1 MAEVSGVAG
10 ARGGEEQRCLR
21 WATTRPTSTEAT
33 ATEPMLC
40 TLRGPFSSRA
50 RTSARPRQ
58 RFFSTSSALAMCR
71 RAESRDPQFSLYTLA
86 EGRSRGMGLCEYTK
100 PYMAEKAVNLL
111 SGHIVDGRPLSID
124 FYEP

>member
-1 MAEVSGVAG
+1 MLALGNDEAYVD
-10 ARGGEEQRCLR
+10 RGYGD
-21 WATTRPTSTEAT
+21 
-33 ATEPMLC
+33 
-40 TLRGPFSSRA
+40 RA
-50 RTSARPRQ
+50 NAVHVERSV
-58 RFFSTSSALAMCR
+58 FFSGADFGTPSSALLQHFE
-71 RAESRDPQFSLYTLA
+71 RAGDVSKFSLYTLA